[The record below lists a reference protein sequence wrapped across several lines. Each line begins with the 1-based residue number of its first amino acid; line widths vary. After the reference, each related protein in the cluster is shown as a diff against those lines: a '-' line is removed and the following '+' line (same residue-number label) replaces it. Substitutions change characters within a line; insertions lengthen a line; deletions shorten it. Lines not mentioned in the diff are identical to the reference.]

1 MTANP
6 QKVVTIKAE
15 CDSCHGSGV
24 FKGYSEGHKDNGLG
38 TMCSSCRGRGWKEY
52 NFWEFEHRKIRH
64 DIGHVRMPNGEI
76 VEYGR
81 FIAMVPEVEDA

>member
-1 MTANP
+1 MKANP

-52 NFWEFEHRKIRH
+52 NFWQFRGRNIRQ
-64 DIGHVRMPNGEI
+64 DISRVRMPDGTHWTYE
-76 VEYGR
+76 E
-81 FIAMVPEVEDA
+81 FLKEVTEDA